1 MTPRRRLLVA
11 LATACALTAAAVPA
25 HAGSAKPRFSEYVAL
40 GDSWSADVTVLN
52 VATAHA
58 PSGCAQSTW
67 NYPKQVAQKLGV
79 TTFRDATCGAAT
91 TVHLTA
97 SQDVNRVPGL
107 ADGVNDPQFDRL
119 TPTTDLVTMG
129 MGGNDV
135 GLAAAIGDCVSLLP
149 TPLAKPCRAAW
160 ESGGK
165 DLMSKRIREAQPKI
179 VAAVDGIQR
188 RSPRAT
194 VLVVDY
200 LAGIS
205 PDSGCFPYVQMLDAD
220 LRWFGARLVELNAM
234 LRRAAGESGAGF
246 VDTYRS
252 SVGHDVCRA
261 PGVKWVEGLVPV
273 TTNPPGLAVP
283 FHPNKL
289 GADHQA
295 REVLAAV
302 GSGS

>member
-1 MTPRRRLLVA
+1 MKPRRRLLVA
-11 LATACALTAAAVPA
+11 LATASALTAAAMPA
-25 HAGSAKPRFSEYVAL
+25 HADSAKPRFSEYVAL

-52 VATAHA
+52 VATEHA
-58 PSGCAQSTW
+58 PVGCAQSTW
-67 NYPKQVAQKLGV
+67 NYPKQVAEKLGV

-97 SQDVNRVPGL
+97 SQDVNRVPVL

-165 DLMSKRIREAQPKI
+165 DLMSERIVAAQPKI
-179 VAAVDGIQR
+179 VAAVDGIKR
-188 RSPRAT
+188 RSPGAT

-205 PDSGCFPYVQMLDAD
+205 PDRGCFPYVQMLDTD

-234 LRRAAGESGAGF
+234 LGRAARESGAGF
-246 VDTYRS
+246 VDTYS
-252 SVGHDVCRA
+252 ASVGHDVCRA
-261 PGVKWVEGLVPV
+261 PGVKWVEGLIPV

-295 REVLAAV
+295 RAVLAAV
-302 GSGS
+302 GS